1 MINKSWHLPF
11 VQTLRVKVR
20 DDSEAVAIVALPTCA
35 FTSRHGDP
43 VCCPRFPAYWI
54 TSGLKHSSPKK
65 AKAQSG
71 LEMRPRPSA
80 LKPEE
85 RSRSDATESLSSM
98 SSEQSGLICSSWA
111 PVSLSSLSDRTSA
124 SEGLSSLPPTE
135 WPLPSMTP
143 KSELSAFTPGTV
155 NKDRRERERERGIG
169 SHGEYKKGKL
179 DLWSKQRDRERE
191 GEIQGW
197 RWGCLLLTLSW
208 LHNAL
213 TV

>member
-20 DDSEAVAIVALPTCA
+20 DDSEAVAIIALPTCA

-80 LKPEE
+80 LKLEE

-155 NKDRRERERERGIG
+155 NKDRREREREGLDHMESI
-169 SHGEYKKGKL
+169 KKAN
-179 DLWSKQRDRERE
+179 WICEVNRETERER
-191 GEIQGW
+191 EIQGW

>member
-11 VQTLRVKVR
+11 VQTPRVKVR

-155 NKDRRERERERGIG
+155 NKDRREREREREGLDHMESI
-169 SHGEYKKGKL
+169 KKAN
-179 DLWSKQRDRERE
+179 WICEVNRETERE